1 MSFDNKDEIFAQ
13 AMNFHKLN
21 NFDMCIKI
29 LKKIHKYNTDDS
41 KTLYYIARTYLDKK
55 DYPSSI
61 KYYTRL
67 INLDNSYLQAK
78 FDLSYILLLKRELI
92 SGFKKYESRLNFLEY
107 SQILENNYPSY
118 IEEIKGRKVFI
129 YTEQGYGDSIHFI
142 RYLKYIELH
151 AKSIDV
157 FVQKPLFKLF
167 KKNFKDIRFITK
179 LNMTNSEYDFIFP
192 LVSIPYLLRLDHFK
206 PLKKYIS
213 VKNKKIATNSSFIN
227 IGLCWQGE
235 SKNKRDRF
243 RSFDIEL
250 FMTKVINNSISNS
263 RKSFR
268 YYSLQK
274 DVRTKNKYI
283 TDLGKKFSNFY
294 DTSLAISSMDLIIT
308 VDTAV
313 CHLSGALGI
322 KTYLLL
328 PYYPDWRWEDKKK
341 KSDLYKSIRIFRQ
354 VKHGSWE
361 EPLELVISKLK
372 KLKQ

>member
-1 MSFDNKDEIFAQ
+1 MNFDYKDKIFAQ
-13 AMNFHKLN
+13 AMVFHKLH
-21 NFDMCIKI
+21 NFDMCIKV
-29 LKKIHKYNTDDS
+29 LKKIHKYYPDDS
-41 KTLYYIARTYLDKK
+41 KILYYIARTYLDKK
-55 DYPSSI
+55 DYPSAI

-78 FDLSYILLLKRELI
+78 FDLSYIFLLRRELI
-92 SGFKKYESRLNFLEY
+92 NGFEKFECRLDFPQY
-107 SQILENNYPSY
+107 SQILENKYPLN
-118 IEEIKGRKVFI
+118 IKETKGKKVFI

-142 RYLKYIELH
+142 RYLKYIESH
-151 AKSIDV
+151 AKNIDV
-157 FVQKPLFKLF
+157 FVQKPLYKLF
-167 KKNFKDIRFITK
+167 KKNFKNVRFISK
-179 LNMTNSEYDFIFP
+179 LNMTNSKYDFIFP
-192 LVSIPYLLRLDHFK
+192 LVSIPYLLRIDHFN

-213 VKNKKIATNSSFIN
+213 IKKKNISINSSFIN

-243 RSFDIEL
+243 RSFDIEFL
-250 FMTKVINNSISNS
+250 MNKIMSLKSNITKNI
-263 RKSFR
+263 RF
-268 YYSLQK
+268 YSLQK

-283 TDLGKKFSNFY
+283 TDLGEQFSNFY
-294 DTSLAISSMDLIIT
+294 DTSLAMNSMNLIIT

-354 VKHGSWE
+354 VKQGSWE
-361 EPLELVISKLK
+361 EPLELVVTKLK